1 LKKPSPNIPCPCGSG
16 LKYKKCCQRYH
27 KGALAPDALIL
38 MKSRYSAYAVGE
50 SRYIIA
56 TTHPDNPEYR
66 ADQKG
71 WREEIDLFCRH
82 TDFLGLEIMAFT
94 DGRSEATVTFRAIL
108 SSGEMLERSRFLKE
122 GARWLYLD
130 GEIS

>member
-1 LKKPSPNIPCPCGSG
+1 
-16 LKYKKCCQRYH
+16 
-27 KGALAPDALIL
+27 

-94 DGRSEATVTFRAIL
+94 DGGYEATVTFRAIL